1 MSVRETNGFFFSM
14 MIRFVLLTSSLFGMS
29 LCGIAQTTFLVDRT
43 LLPPLT
49 ANVQEPR
56 TGLRK
61 EIGSSRL
68 KIDIGSTID
77 VVRFQ
82 LSPEQ
87 SLSLGIDFF
96 VYALSTGN
104 EGLRLQIDAADGF
117 FGGHAGYRST
127 GDGLDHFLRF
137 RFLHLSAHFLDGHF
151 DPIAGGWKGG
161 RSPIAFTRDF
171 AELVGGIDFS
181 PGDAHLSVYAG
192 FSYGVLVRPATIDKV
207 EYLFGG
213 ELRWSE
219 ALGLL
224 FGKPWNI
231 YIADHAAV
239 IGIPNN
245 VTSNTI
251 EAGVKL
257 GSWDSRGLRVYSSFA
272 VGLDVFHQYYDVYR
286 QSWGFGF
293 SYDIL

>member
-1 MSVRETNGFFFSM
+1 MI
-14 MIRFVLLTSSLFGMS
+14 IRFVLLISSLLSMS
-29 LCGIAQTTFLVDRT
+29 LCGRAQTIFLVDRT

-82 LSPEQ
+82 MSPEQ

-117 FGGHAGYRST
+117 FGGHVGYRAT
-127 GDGLDHFLRF
+127 GTSADHFFRF

-151 DPIAGGWKGG
+151 DPFTGDWKGG

-171 AELVGGIDFS
+171 AELVGGINLS
-181 PGDAHLSVYAG
+181 PGNAHLMLYAG

-219 ALGLL
+219 ALGSL
-224 FGKPWNI
+224 FAKPWNI

-239 IGIPNN
+239 IGIPES
-245 VTSNTI
+245 VTSNTV
-251 EAGVKL
+251 EAGVKF
-257 GSWDSRGLRVYSSFA
+257 GSWEGRGLRLYASFA

>member
-1 MSVRETNGFFFSM
+1 MIFRFLLLFVGLQTMSP
-14 MIRFVLLTSSLFGMS
+14 
-29 LCGIAQTTFLVDRT
+29 CGRAQTTFLVDRT

-49 ANVQEPR
+49 ANAEEPR

-61 EIGSSRL
+61 EFGSSRL

-117 FGGHAGYRST
+117 FGGHVGYRVT
-127 GDGLDHFLRF
+127 GNGLDHFFRF

-151 DPIAGGWKGG
+151 DPMVGDWKGG
-161 RSPIAFTRDF
+161 RPPIAFTRDF
-171 AELVGGIDFS
+171 AEFVGGINLS
-181 PGDAHLSVYAG
+181 PGNVHLLLYAG
-192 FSYGVLVRPATIDKV
+192 FSYGVLVRPNNIDKV
-207 EYLFGG
+207 AYLFGG
-213 ELRWSE
+213 ELRWTE
-219 ALGLL
+219 VLGLL
-224 FGKPWNI
+224 FAKPWSI

-239 IGIPNN
+239 IGIPEN

-251 EAGVKL
+251 ETGIKL
-257 GSWDSRGLRVYSSFA
+257 GSWEGRGLRIYGSFS